1 MPVVT
6 SNPKMIKESFMISFL
21 ERPKHTPKGGPF
33 PDYLS
38 HTLRT
43 LKGMTFIVKFTV
55 AVVTVLLFAVT
66 TLVSAR
72 AHEDHAKFSAGQP
85 GDPNKPARTIH
96 VLMRDDG
103 NEQNMRF
110 EPALITVRK
119 GEQIRFLLENGG
131 TESHEFMLATV
142 AENRKHAQLMKK
154 FPEMEHD
161 DPNAKRLAM
170 SERGELLWRFTKAG
184 QFEVACLIPGHYE
197 AGMLGKIIV
206 K

>member
-1 MPVVT
+1 M
-6 SNPKMIKESFMISFL
+6 
-21 ERPKHTPKGGPF
+21 
-33 PDYLS
+33 
-38 HTLRT
+38 
-43 LKGMTFIVKFTV
+43 VKFTV
-55 AVVTVLLFAVT
+55 AVVTVLLLAMPTFM
-66 TLVSAR
+66 SAQ

-85 GDPNKPARTIH
+85 GDPNRLARTIH

-142 AENRKHAQLMKK
+142 AENRKHAELMKK

-161 DPNAKRLAM
+161 DPNARRVAVGAH
-170 SERGELLWRFTKAG
+170 GELVWKFTKAG
-184 QFEVACLIPGHYE
+184 EFEFACLIPGHYE
-197 AGMLGKIIV
+197 AGMHGKIIV

>member
-1 MPVVT
+1 M
-6 SNPKMIKESFMISFL
+6 
-21 ERPKHTPKGGPF
+21 
-33 PDYLS
+33 
-38 HTLRT
+38 
-43 LKGMTFIVKFTV
+43 VKFTV
-55 AVVTVLLFAVT
+55 AVVTVLLFAMP
-66 TLVSAR
+66 TLVSAQ

-119 GEQIRFLLENGG
+119 GEQIRFHLENGG

-142 AENRKHAQLMKK
+142 AENRKHAELMKK
-154 FPEMEHD
+154 FPDMEHD
-161 DPNAKRLAM
+161 DPNAKLLAM

-184 QFEVACLIPGHYE
+184 QFEFACLISGHYE
-197 AGMLGKIIV
+197 AGMHGKIIV

>member
-1 MPVVT
+1 
-6 SNPKMIKESFMISFL
+6 
-21 ERPKHTPKGGPF
+21 
-33 PDYLS
+33 
-38 HTLRT
+38 
-43 LKGMTFIVKFTV
+43 MTFIVKFTV
-55 AVVTVLLFAVT
+55 AVVTVLLFAMP
-66 TLVSAR
+66 TLVSAQ

-85 GDPNKPARTIH
+85 GDPNRPARTIY

-170 SERGELLWRFTKAG
+170 SERGELLWRFTKVG
-184 QFEVACLIPGHYE
+184 QFEFACLIPGHYE
-197 AGMLGKIIV
+197 AGMHGKIIV

>member
-1 MPVVT
+1 
-6 SNPKMIKESFMISFL
+6 
-21 ERPKHTPKGGPF
+21 
-33 PDYLS
+33 
-38 HTLRT
+38 
-43 LKGMTFIVKFTV
+43 MTFIVKFTV
-55 AVVTVLLFAVT
+55 AVVTVLLFAMP
-66 TLVSAR
+66 TLVSAQ

-170 SERGELLWRFTKAG
+170 SERGELLWRFTKVG
-184 QFEVACLIPGHYE
+184 QFEFACLIPGHYE

>member
-1 MPVVT
+1 
-6 SNPKMIKESFMISFL
+6 
-21 ERPKHTPKGGPF
+21 
-33 PDYLS
+33 
-38 HTLRT
+38 
-43 LKGMTFIVKFTV
+43 MTFIVKFTV

-131 TESHEFMLATV
+131 NESNEFMLATG
-142 AENRKHAQLMKK
+142 AGNRKHAELMMKLSH
-154 FPEMEHD
+154 MEH
-161 DPNAKRLAM
+161 
-170 SERGELLWRFTKAG
+170 E
-184 QFEVACLIPGHYE
+184 Y
-197 AGMLGKIIV
+197 
-206 K
+206 

>member
-1 MPVVT
+1 M
-6 SNPKMIKESFMISFL
+6 
-21 ERPKHTPKGGPF
+21 
-33 PDYLS
+33 
-38 HTLRT
+38 
-43 LKGMTFIVKFTV
+43 VKFTV

-66 TLVSAR
+66 TLVSAQ

-119 GEQIRFLLENGG
+119 GEQIRFLLENDG

-184 QFEVACLIPGHYE
+184 QFEFACLIPGHYE
-197 AGMLGKIIV
+197 AGMHGKIIV
-206 K
+206 KW